1 MFRHLFGIAATA
13 VAAGCSQ
20 PSGPAPQAAAPRK
33 PHVQTANG
41 LTGTVKVNGSKPLP
55 AGYLFAYAPPS
66 VVPCSMGMIDA
77 KGNYKLDNLPVG
89 EVHVIVTT
97 EPTPPPVPGQMPV
110 TGGPNGAPPGVRPGP
125 PPGPP
130 RPVGPGQGSPGQGPP
145 GQGPPGQGP
154 PGQGPPGQG
163 PPGRPGPGQSGPGP
177 GAPKP
182 PPPPGLPAI
191 EVGPEAKKL
200 LADVRKKYGTLTSE
214 GQVKAVVVDGVTA
227 FDIDL
232 QIP

>member
-1 MFRHLFGIAATA
+1 MSRQLFGLATLFL
-13 VAAGCSQ
+13 AAGCSQ
-20 PSGPAPQAAAPRK
+20 PAGPAPQAVAPRK

-77 KGNYKLDNLPVG
+77 KGGYKLDNLPVG

-97 EPTPPPVPGQMPV
+97 DPTPPSAPGQLPV
-110 TGGPNGAPPGVRPGP
+110 TGGPNGPPPGVRPGP

-145 GQGPPGQGP
+145 G
-154 PGQGPPGQG
+154 
-163 PPGRPGPGQSGPGP
+163 RPGPGQSGPGP
-177 GAPKP
+177 GPAAP

-200 LADVRKKYGTLTSE
+200 LAEVRKKYGTLTAE
-214 GQVKAVVVDGVTA
+214 GRVKAVVVDGVTT